1 MTTNNSWNS
10 TNPAGVVSGGT
21 GLATLTTAYG
31 VVCAGTTATGPLQ
44 NAGAGLAGQVLK
56 SGGASA
62 LPSFQAPTSAIW
74 NDTVSTPVTMVAGNG
89 YISDDGASQVT
100 FTTPATAAV
109 GDEFTVV
116 GKGSGLYII
125 AVATGQAI
133 KFGSSTTT
141 TTTGTLTSTNAN
153 DVVKLVCT
161 TANTTFTVLHAVG
174 NLTVS

>member
-1 MTTNNSWNS
+1 M
-10 TNPAGVVSGGT
+10 
-21 GLATLTTAYG
+21 
-31 VVCAGTTATGPLQ
+31 VCAGTTATGPLQ
-44 NAGAGLAGQVLK
+44 NAGAGTAGQIFK
-56 SGGASA
+56 SNGAGA
-62 LPSFQAPTSAIW
+62 LPSFQAPSSAIW

-116 GKGSGLYII
+116 GKGTGLFII

-153 DVVKLVCT
+153 DVIKLVCT